1 MRFILAQFK
10 KDRKIKGYSTVD
22 VLIANHPELKKDT
35 INYYL
40 SRMKVPYEDE
50 QVKISRIVNA
60 IIVDMVE
67 IKLKIADEAWTSAN
81 QILRLEIIKTKPS
94 KRAKKPT
101 KKDK

>member
-10 KDRKIKGYSTVD
+10 KDRTIKGYSTVD

-40 SRMKVPYEDE
+40 SRLKVPYEDE

-60 IIVDMVE
+60 IVVDMVE
-67 IKLKIADEAWTSAN
+67 IKLEIADYHVYSTH
-81 QILRLEIIKTKPS
+81 QTLRLEIIKAKPS

-101 KKDK
+101 KKGK